1 MVPRHSDP
9 FPGGGTWPTLLQP
22 QGARR
27 PRFAPLAVVA
37 APLLT
42 SLGSLLIGKA
52 LACAKARA
60 PLPGPGLPFRCADSP
75 SRGGGSHHSWH
86 VRASF
91 SSARCSAGPLC
102 HVRKTPYPTLRSD
115 WAGGSAASESALG
128 RGPAS
133 LRTGSCV
140 PQPAWPVP
148 STWVGSATFSGKLP
162 EWEKKPISRDECLK
176 GLVLIYARAFS
187 SRAE

>member
-42 SLGSLLIGKA
+42 SLGSLLMGKA
-52 LACAKARA
+52 LACAKERG
-60 PLPGPGLPFRCADSP
+60 PLPGPGLPFRCADGP
-75 SRGGGSHHSWH
+75 SRGGGSHQSWH
-86 VRASF
+86 VLLQLS
-91 SSARCSAGPLC
+91 PLQC
-102 HVRKTPYPTLRSD
+102 RPAMSRPYPTLRSD

-162 EWEKKPISRDECLK
+162 EWETKPGDF
-176 GLVLIYARAFS
+176 AR
-187 SRAE
+187 